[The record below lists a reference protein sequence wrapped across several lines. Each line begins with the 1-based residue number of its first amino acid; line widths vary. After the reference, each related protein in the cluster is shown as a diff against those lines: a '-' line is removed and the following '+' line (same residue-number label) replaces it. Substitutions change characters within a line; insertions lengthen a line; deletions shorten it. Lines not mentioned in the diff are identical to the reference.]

1 MTQSIERKGRYQPEP
16 NEHMQGQRMKNKL
29 LPEKNRDYLSW
40 WRGLEEVGPHKPK
53 GNMERNI
60 YQGSA
65 AGVSGSASLV
75 GSLQMRNASKA
86 AGNWK
91 ADQEHGGSGQKKR
104 KTQEGIP

>member
-65 AGVSGSASLV
+65 AGVSWSASLV

-86 AGNWK
+86 AGN
-91 ADQEHGGSGQKKR
+91 
-104 KTQEGIP
+104 